1 MSTKKLGPSQNDEHF
16 QACHPCLKAR
26 HPCPTGLSPVI
37 LVRRPY
43 FHVTSGPPI
52 IITTSC
58 PPPPHVSLPWAH
70 PFIPLNVS
78 PLDFETN
85 LRGDSPTPLTSTH
98 RIHHIAM
105 FTTHALTIRRPRPTT
120 VHPHTTCSH
129 TFNTIP
135 RRQTIQRAIVLLHN
149 YHCPNTCNTPR
160 TSLMQGSQEQ
170 GGDNLHP
177 NQLSTHPL
185 QISAIAVNPPL
196 LARAK

>member
-1 MSTKKLGPSQNDEHF
+1 MSTKILGPSQNDEHF
-16 QACHPCLKAR
+16 QACHPRLKAH

-52 IITTSC
+52 TITTSC
-58 PPPPHVSLPWAH
+58 PPPPHVSLPLAH

-85 LRGDSPTPLTSTH
+85 LRGASTTPHSSTR

-105 FTTHALTIRRPRPTT
+105 STALALTIRHPRPTT
-120 VHPHTTCSH
+120 VHPRTTGSR
-129 TFNTIP
+129 TFTTIP
-135 RRQTIQRAIVLLHN
+135 RRHTTPCTILLHN
-149 YHCPNTCNTPR
+149 YHCPNTFNTLR
-160 TSLMQGSQEQ
+160 TSLTQGSQEQ

-196 LARAK
+196 HARAK